1 MGDFKQKQHYYV
13 WEKMMKYDEDMI
25 ISTEQTII
33 LAILVFENDRELIPV
48 GNYKFQMPNSFLDLI
63 VPIKV
68 ILRHVFANLFLLRQV
83 CQSYL

>member
-1 MGDFKQKQHYYV
+1 
-13 WEKMMKYDEDMI
+13 MKYDEDMI

-68 ILRHVFANLFLLRQV
+68 ILRHVFANHFFAATSLSVLSVMLLFKLGFGVETELV
-83 CQSYL
+83 

>member
-1 MGDFKQKQHYYV
+1 MVFNATFNNISFHNKR
-13 WEKMMKYDEDMI
+13 WSASSLCN